1 MFHTLKYSRVAWLAI
16 GLVAGLVI
24 AGLIG
29 GVPWPD
35 RPLHAVA
42 TDRNDTFAM
51 ATGPLD
57 QDVEAVFFLDFLTGD
72 LRAAVPNRNGVFSI
86 YYDYN
91 VMKDLEV
98 APGRKPRFLM
108 TTGGANLQRRGA
120 TGQLGNTIVYV
131 AEVTTGNVAAYGVP
145 WNPSARSSNR
155 TIRLALQPLD
165 ATKFRAAAA
174 VAGAGVPPGPAAGPT
189 R

>member
-1 MFHTLKYSRVAWLAI
+1 MALVPAVAEEVDIPVVAAGGFI
-16 GLVAGLVI
+16 DGRGLVSALALGAAGI
-24 AGLIG
+24 QMG
-29 GVPWPD
+29 
-35 RPLHAVA
+35 
-42 TDRNDTFAM
+42 T
-51 ATGPLD
+51 
-57 QDVEAVFFLDFLTGD
+57 
-72 LRAAVPNRNGVFSI
+72 
-86 YYDYN
+86 
-91 VMKDLEV
+91 
-98 APGRKPRFLM
+98 RFLM

-174 VAGAGVPPGPAAGPT
+174 VPGAGVPPGPAAGPT